1 MKRFYCE
8 VTVAPGEHGHRIL
21 LDGRPVRTPAKQA
34 LAAPTGSLAEAIA
47 AEWRGQ
53 EETIRPH
60 DMPLT
65 RLASTAI
72 DRMPEER
79 RAVIDEV
86 VAYADTDLVC
96 YRAVEPFEL
105 VRRQQ
110 HAWQPMLDWVSG
122 TYGVKLAVTTSIL
135 PLAQPPAVRSR
146 LRDAIEDLS
155 DWPLVGVHAA
165 TTALGSLVLGLCLLH
180 GRLDADAALAAS
192 LLDELFEIERWGS
205 DVEAERRHE
214 VLRRDV
220 TGAAQFLRELLQPTR
235 SS

>member
-1 MKRFYCE
+1 VKRFYRE
-8 VTVAPGEHGHRIL
+8 VTIAPAERGHSIL
-21 LDGRPVRTPAKQA
+21 LDGRPMRTPARQVLA
-34 LAAPTGSLAEAIA
+34 LPTPSLAEAIA

-53 EETIRPH
+53 VDTIRPEA
-60 DMPLT
+60 MPLT

-72 DRMPEER
+72 DRMPAQR
-79 RAVIDEV
+79 QAAIDEV
-86 VAYADTDLVC
+86 LAYADTDLVC
-96 YRAVEPFEL
+96 YRAAEPFEL

-122 TYGVKLAVTTSIL
+122 AYGVKLAVTTSIL
-135 PLAQPPAVRSR
+135 PLAQPAAVRDR
-146 LRDAIEDLS
+146 LRSGLEDLG

-180 GRLDADAALAAS
+180 GRLGADAAVAAS
-192 LLDELFEIERWGS
+192 LVDELFEIERWGS
-205 DVEAERRHE
+205 DLEADRRHD

-220 TGAAQFLRELLQPTR
+220 TAAAQFLRGLEHAR